1 MKKQSFLTG
10 AVILMIANAI
20 SKILG
25 AVFKIPLTYILN
37 EDGMAVFNIA
47 FEVYIMFLS
56 FIISGLP
63 FAISKMV
70 AESNSRGEYS
80 KTHRIVKISTILLVC
95 ISGHSGADPAGDV
108 LPGLAGI
115 AGATGPA
122 GRAGNPGRMTGGK
135 TRRHSMPVRMARP
148 FC

>member
-95 ISGHSGADPAGDV
+95 IGIVGSVALFRLTVFCTCNERRKGDICNTNDCTV
-108 LPGLAGI
+108 NIFRCTRYGI
-115 AGATGPA
+115 
-122 GRAGNPGRMTGGK
+122 
-135 TRRHSMPVRMARP
+135 
-148 FC
+148 

>member
-80 KTHRIVKISTILLVC
+80 KTHRIVKISKILLVC
-95 ISGHSGADPAGDV
+95 HRHCRKCRALFRLTVFCTCNERRKGDICNTNDCTV
-108 LPGLAGI
+108 NIFRCTRYGI
-115 AGATGPA
+115 
-122 GRAGNPGRMTGGK
+122 
-135 TRRHSMPVRMARP
+135 
-148 FC
+148 

>member
-1 MKKQSFLTG
+1 MRGGSYEKAEFSYRCG
-10 AVILMIANAI
+10 ILMIANAI

-70 AESNSRGEYS
+70 AESNSR
-80 KTHRIVKISTILLVC
+80 VKLTE
-95 ISGHSGADPAGDV
+95 
-108 LPGLAGI
+108 
-115 AGATGPA
+115 
-122 GRAGNPGRMTGGK
+122 
-135 TRRHSMPVRMARP
+135 
-148 FC
+148 

>member
-56 FIISGLP
+56 FYYFG
-63 FAISKMV
+63 FAVCNIENGCGIKFK
-70 AESNSRGEYS
+70 R
-80 KTHRIVKISTILLVC
+80 RIQ
-95 ISGHSGADPAGDV
+95 
-108 LPGLAGI
+108 
-115 AGATGPA
+115 
-122 GRAGNPGRMTGGK
+122 
-135 TRRHSMPVRMARP
+135 
-148 FC
+148 

>member
-47 FEVYIMFLS
+47 FEVYIM
-56 FIISGLP
+56 
-63 FAISKMV
+63 
-70 AESNSRGEYS
+70 
-80 KTHRIVKISTILLVC
+80 
-95 ISGHSGADPAGDV
+95 
-108 LPGLAGI
+108 
-115 AGATGPA
+115 
-122 GRAGNPGRMTGGK
+122 
-135 TRRHSMPVRMARP
+135 
-148 FC
+148 

>member
-56 FIISGLP
+56 FIISVCRLQYRKWLRNQ
-63 FAISKMV
+63 IQ
-70 AESNSRGEYS
+70 EEN
-80 KTHRIVKISTILLVC
+80 TVKLTE
-95 ISGHSGADPAGDV
+95 
-108 LPGLAGI
+108 
-115 AGATGPA
+115 
-122 GRAGNPGRMTGGK
+122 
-135 TRRHSMPVRMARP
+135 
-148 FC
+148 

>member
-95 ISGHSGADPAGDV
+95 ICMSEVFALYFGSPFFGTCNERRKGDICNTNDCTV
-108 LPGLAGI
+108 NIFRSTRYGI
-115 AGATGPA
+115 
-122 GRAGNPGRMTGGK
+122 
-135 TRRHSMPVRMARP
+135 
-148 FC
+148 

>member
-1 MKKQSFLTG
+1 MRGGSYEKAEFSYRCGNTYD
-10 AVILMIANAI
+10 
-20 SKILG
+20 SKCNIKNTR

-95 ISGHSGADPAGDV
+95 IGIVGSVALYFGSPFFA
-108 LPGLAGI
+108 LAMKEEKAI
-115 AGATGPA
+115 YAI
-122 GRAGNPGRMTGGK
+122 K
-135 TRRHSMPVRMARP
+135 
-148 FC
+148 

>member
-95 ISGHSGADPAGDV
+95 IGIVGSVALYFGSPFFALAMKEEKAK
-108 LPGLAGI
+108 LP
-115 AGATGPA
+115 
-122 GRAGNPGRMTGGK
+122 
-135 TRRHSMPVRMARP
+135 H
-148 FC
+148 

>member
-80 KTHRIVKISTILLVC
+80 QNSENFNNIACVYRHCRKCRALFRLTVFCTCNERRK
-95 ISGHSGADPAGDV
+95 GDICNTNDCTV
-108 LPGLAGI
+108 NIFRCTRYGI
-115 AGATGPA
+115 
-122 GRAGNPGRMTGGK
+122 
-135 TRRHSMPVRMARP
+135 
-148 FC
+148 

>member
-95 ISGHSGADPAGDV
+95 IGIVGSVALYFGSPFFA
-108 LPGLAGI
+108 LAMKEEKAIYAIFRCTRYGI
-115 AGATGPA
+115 
-122 GRAGNPGRMTGGK
+122 
-135 TRRHSMPVRMARP
+135 
-148 FC
+148 

>member
-56 FIISGLP
+56 FIISGLQYRKWLRNQ
-63 FAISKMV
+63 IQ
-70 AESNSRGEYS
+70 EEN
-80 KTHRIVKISTILLVC
+80 TVKLTE
-95 ISGHSGADPAGDV
+95 
-108 LPGLAGI
+108 
-115 AGATGPA
+115 
-122 GRAGNPGRMTGGK
+122 
-135 TRRHSMPVRMARP
+135 
-148 FC
+148 

>member
-47 FEVYIMFLS
+47 FEVYGI
-56 FIISGLP
+56 GR
-63 FAISKMV
+63 
-70 AESNSRGEYS
+70 SNR
-80 KTHRIVKISTILLVC
+80 
-95 ISGHSGADPAGDV
+95 
-108 LPGLAGI
+108 
-115 AGATGPA
+115 
-122 GRAGNPGRMTGGK
+122 
-135 TRRHSMPVRMARP
+135 RRHHQMV
-148 FC
+148 

>member
-47 FEVYIMFLS
+47 FEVYIMFYQ
-56 FIISGLP
+56 FG
-63 FAISKMV
+63 FAGCNIENGCGIKFK
-70 AESNSRGEYS
+70 R
-80 KTHRIVKISTILLVC
+80 RIQ
-95 ISGHSGADPAGDV
+95 
-108 LPGLAGI
+108 
-115 AGATGPA
+115 
-122 GRAGNPGRMTGGK
+122 
-135 TRRHSMPVRMARP
+135 
-148 FC
+148 

>member
-80 KTHRIVKISTILLVC
+80 KIPQNSENFNN
-95 ISGHSGADPAGDV
+95 
-108 LPGLAGI
+108 I
-115 AGATGPA
+115 ACVYRHCRKC
-122 GRAGNPGRMTGGK
+122 RALFRLTVFL
-135 TRRHSMPVRMARP
+135 HLQ
-148 FC
+148 

>member
-95 ISGHSGADPAGDV
+95 IGIVGSVALYFVFCTCNERRKGDICNTNDCTV
-108 LPGLAGI
+108 NIFRCTRYGI
-115 AGATGPA
+115 
-122 GRAGNPGRMTGGK
+122 
-135 TRRHSMPVRMARP
+135 
-148 FC
+148 

>member
-95 ISGHSGADPAGDV
+95 IGIVGSVALLFRLTVFCTCNERRKGDICNTNDCTV
-108 LPGLAGI
+108 NIFRCTRYGI
-115 AGATGPA
+115 
-122 GRAGNPGRMTGGK
+122 
-135 TRRHSMPVRMARP
+135 
-148 FC
+148 

>member
-95 ISGHSGADPAGDV
+95 IGIVGSVALYFAFTERLATSSSARPCSMKMRAFDSRRSARSM
-108 LPGLAGI
+108 PG
-115 AGATGPA
+115 PR
-122 GRAGNPGRMTGGK
+122 GRAPIK
-135 TRRHSMPVRMARP
+135 SA
-148 FC
+148 